1 MMITVLSA
9 CKKQAEEAG
18 EEPVLLSRD
27 TLSEYVIVYG
37 QNVSDEL
44 QSKVGELSLKFKD
57 KFGIALSVKDDYF
70 MEGVDALAMS
80 ETEILVGKTNRE
92 ESKEFFAPLKV
103 KDYGWRVV
111 GKKIVIGGVND
122 EMTIK
127 TIDEFISKV
136 LSADAPEG
144 AFYSSKSDYTYT
156 AEYQLDTITLDGKD
170 ITEYT
175 LTYNDK
181 VYGMD
186 YLAEFLRDAIAD
198 KCGYYLDVKKA
209 RDAEGLK
216 IAVDKTDTSE
226 NALLCEM
233 LSNGDITVGGG
244 SSQAVYQTVMALS
257 KRIEALSA
265 SALDI
270 ALTGEVDDQ
279 ELTVMTWN
287 VQGQDGSKISGTTA
301 EKYKAVF
308 EEFKP
313 DIVMLQEAELRNV
326 ADRMLSV
333 LGSEYALATKFRDDI
348 DILHEMHNIT
358 YYKKST
364 VNHISTTYFWN
375 TDTPD
380 EISRSE
386 GGAYVKLTGISE
398 FEQISTGKKL
408 LAVNVHL
415 NLPAENSPISGS
427 TLRTKEI
434 EVILDR
440 INAYLAEDPTTT
452 VVMGGDFNCE
462 YTEYTIKTL
471 TGAGYANSS
480 LKAETAEIA
489 VTFPKHNYVI
499 DYIFVNNKG
508 GLMSYYKADDL
519 QDMNPSDHNPV
530 IIKLCLTPE
539 LLG

>member
-1 MMITVLSA
+1 MIIAAFSS
-9 CKKQAEEAG
+9 CKKQEEAG

-44 QSKVGELSLKFKD
+44 KSKVGELSLKFKD

-70 MEGVDALAMS
+70 MEGVDALAIS
-80 ETEILVGKTNRE
+80 ETEILIGKTNRE
-92 ESKEFFAPLKV
+92 ESKEFFASLKIN
-103 KDYGWRVV
+103 DYGWKVV

-122 EMTIK
+122 EMTIR
-127 TIDEFISKV
+127 TIDEFMSKV
-136 LSADAPEG
+136 LSASVPEG
-144 AFYSSKSDYTYT
+144 AFYSSESDYLYT
-156 AEYQLDTITLDGKD
+156 GEYQLDTITVDGKD

-175 LTYNDK
+175 LTYNEK

-186 YLAEFLRDAIAD
+186 YLAEFLRDSIAD
-198 KCGYYLDVKKA
+198 KCGYYLDVKKV

-216 IAVDKTDTSE
+216 IAVDKTDTAE

-265 SALDI
+265 PALDI

-279 ELTVMTWN
+279 ELTVLSWN
-287 VQGQDGSKISGTTA
+287 VQGQDGAKISGTTA

-313 DIVMLQEAELRNV
+313 DILMLQEAELRSV
-326 ADRMLSV
+326 GDRMLSV
-333 LGSEYALATKFRDDI
+333 LGSEYALATEFRDDI
-348 DILHEMHNIT
+348 DMLHEMHNIT

-364 VNHISTTYFWN
+364 VNHISNTYFWHS
-375 TDTPD
+375 DTPD
-380 EISRSE
+380 QLSQFE

-398 FEQISTGKKL
+398 FEQISTGKKI

-415 NLPAENSPISGS
+415 NLKADNSPISAA

-434 EVILDR
+434 NVILDR
-440 INAYLAEDPTTT
+440 INAYLAEDPTAT

-462 YTEYTIKTL
+462 YTESTIKTL
-471 TGAGYANSS
+471 MNAGYANSS
-480 LKAETAEIA
+480 LEAETAEIA

-499 DYIFVNNKG
+499 DYLFVNNKG
-508 GLMSYYKADDL
+508 GLMSYYKAYDL